1 MAKSHMKNIVIIMTL
16 IMFVFA
22 KADDFQTPKS
32 TDSFFGQVIC
42 FGKCAFKCKNLIAN
56 LQLYSACVTTC
67 ETMNCHKTLSKDAH
81 DCTASCVHS
90 NSNIDNMDER
100 GVNAIV
106 NSCLET
112 CKNN

>member
-16 IMFVFA
+16 IMVVFA
-22 KADDFQTPKS
+22 EADNSPKPKS
-32 TDSFFGQVIC
+32 TDGFIGRIIC
-42 FGKCAFKCKNLIAN
+42 FHKCSSKCKFLSAN
-56 LQLYSACVTTC
+56 RQLYAACVVTC
-67 ETMNCHKTLSKDAH
+67 QSTICHKTLSKDAH
-81 DCTASCVHS
+81 NCTASCVHS

-100 GVNAIV
+100 GVNVIV